1 MNMGH
6 KVSASKNQLALHGK
20 GIFNQGI
27 ILKRSKYRKN
37 WEKRYTLINN
47 EGLFSYKNPK
57 ESYSFWIPVAQI

>member
-6 KVSASKNQLALHGK
+6 KLTLSKSQLALHGK

-27 ILKRSKYRKN
+27 VFKRSKYRKN

-47 EGLFSYKNPK
+47 
-57 ESYSFWIPVAQI
+57 